1 MCVAVFVKLIE
12 ITVLHLILL
21 DFNLSAINKL
31 KYNFNTDSTVTHEIK
46 HGF

>member
-1 MCVAVFVKLIE
+1 MCVTVFVKLIE

-21 DFNLSAINKL
+21 DFNLSKL